1 MGDINQLETWG
12 NQDTMNMN
20 PIIYQNILDS
30 RYFQGLYEKTTYHD
44 VVNEVYNQVT
54 NVAPF
59 VTGTTPST
67 AFCCLYKLWTMR
79 LTVKQ
84 LEHMIDHKDSPYIRA
99 VGFLY
104 LRYVC
109 APAQL
114 WDWLGYYLDEEQ
126 EINVASGTKPQ
137 MKQKFYGTMLPRIPV
152 PIARELEK
160 KLADYDREKTKDKK
174 GTDDHHRSNRRS
186 PPPPSR
192 SRRYSP
198 SPRRRRRSPSRSPS
212 RRNRSSSHHRHDHR
226 SSSRRRDERND
237 LDDYERRSRRH
248 HSRHDSKSS
257 RRDERDELDDYERRQ
272 RHRRH
277 GSRSRDSRRSR
288 YSDDSSDD
296 DDRRRRRQR
305 RSPSVTRER
314 SSEYN
319 RS

>member
-12 NQDTMNMN
+12 NVDTMNMN
-20 PIIYQNILDS
+20 PIIYQNILES
-30 RYFQGLYEKTTYHD
+30 RYFQGLYEKTNYHD
-44 VVNEVYNQVT
+44 VINEVYNQVT

-137 MKQKFYGTMLPRIPV
+137 MKTIGELCRMLLTEQKFYGTMLPRIPV

-160 KLADYDREKTKDKK
+160 KLADYDGEKTKDIKEV
-174 GTDDHHRSNRRS
+174 DHHRNK
-186 PPPPSR
+186 
-192 SRRYSP
+192 
-198 SPRRRRRSPSRSPS
+198 RRSPSRSSRHSSSPS
-212 RRNRSSSHHRHDHR
+212 RRYRRSPSPRRHHRRSRSPSHR
-226 SSSRRRDERND
+226 SSSRHDSRKRDD
-237 LDDYERRSRRH
+237 KSALDDYERRSRRH
-248 HSRHDSKSS
+248 YHDSR
-257 RRDERDELDDYERRQ
+257 RRDERDELDDYERR
-272 RHRRH
+272 RRR
-277 GSRSRDSRRSR
+277 RSRDSRR

-296 DDRRRRRQR
+296 DDRRRRRRQR

-314 SSEYN
+314 SSEYTG
-319 RS
+319 S